1 MTTITTTLTTG
12 DRVVI
17 AIAAVLHIGI
27 AIFPLSASGLIAPGW
42 FLVATALTWL
52 AGTAVLWRLAQKA
65 PRATWL
71 VPPAV
76 LTLWVIG
83 ILIGDRLLGWTA

>member
-1 MTTITTTLTTG
+1 MTLTLTTG
-12 DRVVI
+12 DRVVL
-17 AIAAVLHIGI
+17 ALAAALHVGI

-42 FLVATALTWL
+42 FLALTAAAWL
-52 AGTAVLWRLAQKA
+52 GGAVVLWRLAGSA
-65 PRATWL
+65 PRLAWL
-71 VPPAV
+71 VSPVV